1 MPELEPVDLV
11 LADPPYPYEFIE
23 CWSKLSETAYTLL
36 PDGGL
41 CFAYSGQTH
50 IPEVLKRMSEFLT
63 YQWQFILFH
72 KGASQLIHHRNV
84 ICEYKP
90 IFLFSK
96 GKPKFPEKYFK
107 DVVKGSG
114 RSKTFHV
121 WEQGYSE
128 LCGIIN
134 HYTNMGNII
143 LDPFMGSGTT
153 LVAAKELGRKAIGIE
168 IEEKYCEIAVNRIEK
183 AIKRDR
189 MSFHFDRKERGK
201 GFEL

>member
-1 MPELEPVDLV
+1 M
-11 LADPPYPYEFIE
+11 
-23 CWSKLSETAYTLL
+23 
-36 PDGGL
+36 
-41 CFAYSGQTH
+41 
-50 IPEVLKRMSEFLT
+50 
-63 YQWQFILFH
+63 
-72 KGASQLIHHRNV
+72 
-84 ICEYKP
+84 
-90 IFLFSK
+90 
-96 GKPKFPEKYFK
+96 
-107 DVVKGSG
+107 
-114 RSKTFHV
+114 
-121 WEQGYSE
+121 
-128 LCGIIN
+128 CGIIN